1 MNRLGTRVTR
11 LERAAGELP
20 KQCRECGHEGG
31 QISLGEWRTG
41 RWCHCESCT
50 CGEFPA
56 RTLQRRV
63 AAEATLAQFE
73 EVRA

>member
-11 LERAAGELP
+11 LERALGELP
-20 KQCRECGHEGG
+20 EKCRECGHEGG
-31 QISLGEWRTG
+31 QISLDEWRSA
-41 RWCHCESCT
+41 RWCHCDNCS

-56 RTLQRRV
+56 RALQRQA
-63 AAEATLAQFE
+63 AAEATLAEFE